1 VAVYPV
7 IMCGG
12 SGVRLWPASRSDR
25 PKQFADLLGPR
36 SSFQETVLRV
46 AGVEDAARPLVVG
59 GLAHGDLIAAQL
71 EEIGVVADLLLE
83 PGPRDSA
90 AAMAAAALWVRSRDP
105 DAILAVVSADHHI
118 PDPAAFREA
127 IARAADHA
135 RRGWI
140 VTLGVRPDAPSTA
153 YGYIR
158 AAAGEGPRAIAAFVE
173 KPDLETAKAYV
184 TAGDLWNSG
193 NFIAPAALLVAEL
206 EAHAPQVLAAARA
219 GLDAAGEIRGAT
231 VLGPAF
237 LTAPKISIDYAVMEK
252 TARAAV
258 LPVQFA
264 WSDVGAW
271 DAVLAVSARDGDG
284 NHAQGDAVLLDTTGS
299 YVRAGAGTRVVTVG
313 LTDVAVVTEGGDVL
327 VCALDRSQAVKT
339 AVDGLASPRRFA
351 SLPEA
356 SSWYD
361 RWLRTAALPLWWALG
376 ADHARGGFF
385 EALSSSG
392 EPRPAP
398 RRGRVQGRQVFVYAQ
413 AGALGWEGPWRQ
425 AAWHGLDYML
435 AQFQRPDGL
444 LRTLVS
450 LDGAPLDETAAVY
463 DQAFALLGMA
473 SLHAMGP
480 SRRDLVAE
488 ASRVRDGLGAL
499 RHPRAGFRETGDQP
513 FQANA
518 HMHMFEAALEWA
530 ASNMCRLLGRHGR
543 RDRRTGPGRLHRRA
557 GRAAGILRR
566 RLAAQGRRR
575 WAAGGAGAPVRM
587 GLAAGPLGSAPRTP
601 GRPGGGGG
609 ALRGRA
615 AGRGPPAGLR
625 DERPVGRFHR
635 AGRRGPA
642 LAADR
647 TPESGPGPGRRSCSP
662 AGGQLPE
669 ALSRDT
675 GAGRLARQVPS
686 RREFRGRTSSRYV
699 ILPYHLRLPGAVRQ
713 VSTTTALGNRCQA

>member
-1 VAVYPV
+1 MAVHPV

-12 SGVRLWPASRSDR
+12 SGVRLWPASRPDR

-36 SSFQETVLRV
+36 SSFQNTVLRV
-46 AGVEDAARPLVVG
+46 AGVEDAARLLVVG

-71 EEIGVVADLLLE
+71 KEIGVAADVLLE

-90 AAMAAAALWVRSRDP
+90 AAMAAAALWVRARDP
-105 DAILAVVSADHHI
+105 EAILAVVSADHHI
-118 PDPAAFREA
+118 PDPGAFREA

-135 RRGWI
+135 RGGWI

-153 YGYIR
+153 YGYVR
-158 AAAGEGPRAIAAFVE
+158 AVAGEGPRAIAAFVE

-184 TAGDLWNSG
+184 AAGDLWNSG

-206 EAHAPQVLAAARA
+206 EAHAPQVLAAVRA
-219 GLDAAGEIRGAT
+219 GLDAAGEVRGAT
-231 VLGPAF
+231 VLGAAF

-271 DAVLAVSARDGDG
+271 DAVLAASARDGDG
-284 NHAQGDAVLLDTTGS
+284 NHAQGDAALLDTTGS

-339 AVDGLASPRRFA
+339 AVDGLVSPRRFA

-356 SSWYD
+356 SVWYD

-435 AQFQRPDGL
+435 DRFQRPDGL

-473 SLHAMGP
+473 SLHAMDP

-488 ASRVRDGLGAL
+488 ASRMRDGLGAL

-530 ASNMCRLLGRHGR
+530 EAGEVSWNAMADEIAELALGAFIDGR
-543 RDRRTGPGRLHRRA
+543 GVLREFFDADWRPRAGDDGRLVEPGHQFEWAWLLDRW
-557 GRAAGILRR
+557 
-566 RLAAQGRRR
+566 GRRR
-575 WAAGGAGAPVRM
+575 
-587 GLAAGPLGSAPRTP
+587 
-601 GRPGGGGG
+601 GRPDGQ
-609 ALRGRA
+609 A
-615 AGRGPPAGLR
+615 AARSLY
-625 DERPVGRFHR
+625 E
-635 AGRRGPA
+635 AGRRGIDPRRGCAMNALWDDFTVRDDGARLWPQTEHLKAALVLGDEAEALQAANCLKLYLETPA
-642 LAADR
+642 LGVWRDKF
-647 TPESGPGPGRRSCSP
+647 RRDGGFVDEP
-662 AGGQLPE
+662 APATSFYHIICACR
-669 ALSRDT
+669 ALFAKYPPQQR
-675 GAGRLARQVPS
+675 
-686 RREFRGRTSSRYV
+686 
-699 ILPYHLRLPGAVRQ
+699 
-713 VSTTTALGNRCQA
+713 

>member
-530 ASNMCRLLGRHGR
+530 EAGEGSWDAMADEIAELALGAFIDGR
-543 RDRRTGPGRLHRRA
+543 GVLREFFDADWRPRAGDDGRLVEPGHQFEWAWLLDRW
-557 GRAAGILRR
+557 
-566 RLAAQGRRR
+566 GRRR
-575 WAAGGAGAPVRM
+575 GRLDGQAAAG
-587 GLAAGPLGSAPRTP
+587 
-601 GRPGGGGG
+601 
-609 ALRGRA
+609 ALY
-615 AGRGPPAGLR
+615 
-625 DERPVGRFHR
+625 E
-635 AGRRGPA
+635 AGRRGVDPRRGCAMNALWDDFTVRDDGARLWPQTEHLKAALVLGDEAAALQAANCLKLYLETPA
-642 LAADR
+642 LGVWRDKF
-647 TPESGPGPGRRSCSP
+647 RRDGSFVDEP
-662 AGGQLPE
+662 APATSFYHIICACR
-669 ALSRDT
+669 ALFAKYPPQPR
-675 GAGRLARQVPS
+675 
-686 RREFRGRTSSRYV
+686 
-699 ILPYHLRLPGAVRQ
+699 
-713 VSTTTALGNRCQA
+713 

>member
-12 SGVRLWPASRSDR
+12 SGVRLWPASRPDR

-59 GLAHGDLIAAQL
+59 GLAHGDLIARQL
-71 EEIGVVADLLLE
+71 EEIGVAADVLLE

-105 DAILAVVSADHHI
+105 DAILAVVSADHYI
-118 PDPAAFREA
+118 PDPAAFREV

-135 RRGWI
+135 RGGWI

-158 AAAGEGPRAIAAFVE
+158 PVAGEGPRAIAAFVE
-173 KPDLETAKAYV
+173 KPDPETAKAYV
-184 TAGDLWNSG
+184 AAGDLWNSG
-193 NFIAPAALLVAEL
+193 NFIAPAALLAAEL
-206 EAHAPQVLAAARA
+206 EAHAPQVLAAVRA

-271 DAVLAVSARDGDG
+271 DAVLAASARDDDG
-284 NHAQGDAVLLDTTGS
+284 NHAQGDAALLDTTGS
-299 YVRAGAGTRVVTVG
+299 YVRAGPGTRVVTVG
-313 LTDVAVVTEGGDVL
+313 LTDVAVVSEGGDVL

-351 SLPEA
+351 SLAEA

-435 AQFQRPDGL
+435 ARFQRPDGL

-473 SLHAMGP
+473 SLHAMDP

-488 ASRVRDGLGAL
+488 ASRMRDGLGAM

-530 ASNMCRLLGRHGR
+530 EAGEISWDAMADEIAELALGAFIDGR
-543 RDRRTGPGRLHRRA
+543 GVLREFFDADWRPRAGDDGRLVEPGHQFEWAWLLDRW
-557 GRAAGILRR
+557 
-566 RLAAQGRRR
+566 GRRR
-575 WAAGGAGAPVRM
+575 
-587 GLAAGPLGSAPRTP
+587 
-601 GRPGGGGG
+601 GRPDGQAAAR
-609 ALRGRA
+609 ALY
-615 AGRGPPAGLR
+615 
-625 DERPVGRFHR
+625 E
-635 AGRRGPA
+635 AGRRGVDPRRGCAMNALWDDFTVRDDGARLWPQTEHLKAALVLGDEAEALQAANCLKLYLETPA
-642 LAADR
+642 LGVWRDKF
-647 TPESGPGPGRRSCSP
+647 RRDGSFVDEP
-662 AGGQLPE
+662 APATSFYHIICACR
-669 ALSRDT
+669 AL
-675 GAGRLARQVPS
+675 LAKYPPQPR
-686 RREFRGRTSSRYV
+686 
-699 ILPYHLRLPGAVRQ
+699 
-713 VSTTTALGNRCQA
+713 